1 MGDIGKIG
9 RIDRGS
15 QSCSICSKKMDRNEV
30 KFVMPSSAYNSTN
43 IPIEKRMVC
52 IGCYS
57 NMAIKMKARSV
68 HRASRLHHIQS
79 IKRNFIKSTA
89 LNMQ

>member
-1 MGDIGKIG
+1 MGNINKGG
-9 RIDRGS
+9 MDRGS
-15 QSCSICSKKMDRNEV
+15 QSCSICSKKMDRSEV
-30 KFVMPSSAYNSTN
+30 KFVMPSSAYNSTD

-57 NMAIKMKARSV
+57 NIAIKMKIGST
-68 HRASRLHHIQS
+68 HKASRLHNIQS
-79 IKRNFIKSTA
+79 IKRNFMRSAA